1 MHFHLPKPLHGWR
14 EFAGEVGII
23 VLGVLVALGFEQI
36 AEEIHWSNAV
46 RQAHAEIRAESK
58 SANNFFEFRAAA
70 DRCIQRRLDSI
81 GKVIENVAAHNQAG
95 RIGTLGPD
103 IGNGLSDST
112 WQAQRASQTLTHF
125 EQKEL
130 DQLGL
135 YYHQLD
141 SVADAVF
148 REDAAWSDLRVVEG
162 DPSHLGPED
171 VAGLRRSLQ
180 HARFENYLISTISR
194 EQLGRASELNLP
206 VASPD
211 KARLTAVCA
220 PLALQSAANVRF
232 PPKADAILRSLRHG

>member
-23 VLGVLVALGFEQI
+23 VLGVLIALGFEQV
-36 AEEIHWSNAV
+36 AEEIHWSHAV
-46 RQAHAEIRAESK
+46 RQAHAEIRAES
-58 SANNFFEFRAAA
+58 SFANNFFAFRAAA
-70 DRCIQRRLDSI
+70 EPCVKRRLDSI
-81 GKVIENVAAHNQAG
+81 EQVIEKVAAHKEAG

-103 IGNGLSDST
+103 IGNGISDSS

-125 EQKEL
+125 EQEEL

-148 REDAAWSDLRVVEG
+148 REDAAWSDLRVLEG
-162 DPSHLGPED
+162 DPSRLGPED

-180 HARFENYLISTISR
+180 HARFENYLISMISR
-194 EQLGRASELNLP
+194 EQLGRARQLDLP
-206 VASPD
+206 VANPK
-211 KARLTAVCA
+211 KARLAAVCA
-220 PLALQSAANVRF
+220 PFGQ
-232 PPKADAILRSLRHG
+232 